1 MKESILPVDNFVVI
15 NKTII
20 NDNFRDLV
28 VMLYQPI
35 IGFPS
40 VSVYFT
46 LWSYLKKSTLMSEE
60 YSHYN
65 LLSNMIQT
73 GRTVIKSPELY
84 SSSILKSGQS
94 AEQERT

>member
-35 IGFPS
+35 IGFS
-40 VSVYFT
+40 
-46 LWSYLKKSTLMSEE
+46 
-60 YSHYN
+60 
-65 LLSNMIQT
+65 
-73 GRTVIKSPELY
+73 
-84 SSSILKSGQS
+84 
-94 AEQERT
+94 